1 MNPKVKAAL
10 ASYAR
15 SFLVA
20 AAAAYGMGQTE
31 PRDILVAGLV
41 AVIGPGLR
49 AINKNDPAFGMIAD
63 EVTALIK
70 AKKKK

>member
-10 ASYAR
+10 ASYVR

-20 AAAAYGMGQTE
+20 ASAAYGMGQTE
-31 PRDILVAGLV
+31 PKDILIAGAV
-41 AVIGPGLR
+41 AVIGPALR
-49 AINKNDPAFGMIAD
+49 AINKNDPAFGLIAD

>member
-20 AAAAYGMGQTE
+20 ASAAYGMGQTE
-31 PRDILVAGLV
+31 PKDLVVAGLV
-41 AVIGPGLR
+41 AIIGPGLR

-63 EVTALIK
+63 EVVALIK

>member
-49 AINKNDPAFGMIAD
+49 AINKNDPAFEMIAD